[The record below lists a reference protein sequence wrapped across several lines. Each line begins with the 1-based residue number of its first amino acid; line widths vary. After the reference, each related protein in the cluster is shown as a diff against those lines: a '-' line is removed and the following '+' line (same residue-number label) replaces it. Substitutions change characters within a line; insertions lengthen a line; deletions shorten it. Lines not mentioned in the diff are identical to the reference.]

1 MRRREAGGT
10 ILTFKRLRGMWR
22 SVLLGFVLAGLV
34 ARCSLDGGSGAG
46 ASSGEQMLRKEIPRR
61 WTKPVVKWETWLR
74 SAEHDS
80 RYSYPTPSLAI
91 LETRISAASRSYGF
105 RVVALRF
112 VRAPQGAPMMI
123 VQPEGS
129 PLSFAPK
136 VGKIVGLLNPTHR
149 GAEDWNST
157 AYEGIFIGAQDRRGH
172 PFLYGYNFLRGRG
185 GGQWARSPNLYP
197 FAHG

>member
-1 MRRREAGGT
+1 M
-10 ILTFKRLRGMWR
+10 LR
-22 SVLLGFVLAGLV
+22 SVLLGVVLAGVL
-34 ARCSLDGGSGAG
+34 AGCSLGGGSGAG
-46 ASSGEQMLRKEIPRR
+46 GGDGVARIQRAPIPRR
-61 WTKPVVKWETWLR
+61 WMKPVSKWEGWLR

-80 RYSYPTPSLAI
+80 RYSYPTPSLAV
-91 LETRISAASRSYGF
+91 LESRIAAASRTFGF

-112 VRAPQGAPMMI
+112 VRAPQGSPMLI

-129 PLSFAPK
+129 PSSFAPK

-149 GAEDWNST
+149 GAVDWNST
-157 AYEGIFIGAQDRRGH
+157 AYEGIFIGAQDSRGH
-172 PFLYGYNFLRGRG
+172 PFLYGYNFLRARG

>member
-1 MRRREAGGT
+1 
-10 ILTFKRLRGMWR
+10 MWR
-22 SVLLGFVLAGLV
+22 SGLLGVVLAGVL
-34 ARCSLDGGSGAG
+34 AGCSLGGGSGAG
-46 ASSGEQMLRKEIPRR
+46 SGGQGVEKMLRAPIPRR
-61 WTKPVVKWETWLR
+61 WMKPVARWESALH

-80 RYSYPTPSLAI
+80 RYSYLTPSLRI
-91 LETRISAASRSYGF
+91 LETRIAAASRTYGF

-112 VRAPQGAPMMI
+112 VRAPQGAPLLV

-129 PLSFAPK
+129 PSSFAPK

-149 GAEDWNST
+149 GAADWNST
-157 AYEGIFIGAQDRRGH
+157 AYEGIFIGAQDSRGH
-172 PFLYGYNFLRGRG
+172 PFLYGYNFLRARG